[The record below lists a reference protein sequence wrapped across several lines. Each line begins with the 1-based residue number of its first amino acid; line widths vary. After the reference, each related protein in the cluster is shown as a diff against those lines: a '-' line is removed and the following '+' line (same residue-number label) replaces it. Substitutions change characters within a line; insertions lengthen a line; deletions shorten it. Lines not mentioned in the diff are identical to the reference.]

1 LDVYGCRRQ
10 NDPAGKQQKEE
21 AQDGERTFRGDPMK
35 LVTYLDGH
43 PRVGAVLEEGV
54 ADLSERFDS
63 MQTLI
68 EGGEPALEEARSL
81 VAKVDTVDDAEL
93 QAPIPHPRR
102 NVFCMGWNYLTHFE
116 EGQGRRGDQQEELP
130 EYPAFFD
137 KPTTAVIGPYDD
149 IPFDPNFSKKM
160 DYEAELA
167 VVIGRA
173 GRSIPAAEAMDHI
186 FGYTLA
192 NDVTAR
198 DVQRRHGGQWLKGK
212 GMDGSC
218 PLGPWIVTADEI
230 ADPQNLPVRCHVNG
244 VEKQNSSTR
253 FMVFPIAR
261 LIEELSLAM
270 TLLPGDILLTGTPEG
285 VGYARTPPEYLSPG
299 DEVTVT
305 IPDIGELTNRVVERS
320 LTRP

>member
-1 LDVYGCRRQ
+1 MT
-10 NDPAGKQQKEE
+10 AGKRQKEE
-21 AQDGERTFRGDPMK
+21 AQYGERTCRGDQMK

-43 PRVGAVLEEGV
+43 LRVGAVVEDGV

-81 VAKVDTVDDAEL
+81 AAKADTVAEVDL
-93 QAPIPHPRR
+93 RAPIPHPRR

-130 EYPAFFD
+130 EYPTFFD

-149 IPFDPNFSKKM
+149 IPFDPNFSEKM

-244 VEKQNSSTR
+244 VEKQNSNTR

-270 TLLPGDILLTGTPEG
+270 SLLPGDILLTGTPEG

-299 DEVTVT
+299 DEVIVT
-305 IPDIGELTNRVVERS
+305 IPDIGELTNRVVEYS
-320 LTRP
+320 LTRK

>member
-1 LDVYGCRRQ
+1 
-10 NDPAGKQQKEE
+10 
-21 AQDGERTFRGDPMK
+21 MK
-35 LVTYLDGH
+35 LITYLDGH
-43 PRVGAVLEEGV
+43 PRVGAAIDDRVV
-54 ADLSERFDS
+54 DLSQTFDS

-68 EGGEPALEEARSL
+68 EEGERALGEARSTIAKAVP
-81 VAKVDTVDDAEL
+81 VAAIAEVEL
-93 QAPIPHPRR
+93 RAPIPHPRR

-116 EGQGRRGDQQEELP
+116 EGQGKRGDQQEELP
-130 EYPAFFD
+130 EYPTFFD
-137 KPTTAVIGPYDD
+137 KPTTTVIGPRDD
-149 IPFDPNFSKKM
+149 IPFDPAFSEKI

-167 VVIGRA
+167 IVIGRA
-173 GRSIPAAEAMDHI
+173 GRSIPAAEATDHI

-218 PLGPWIVTADEI
+218 PMGPWILTSDEI
-230 ADPQNLPVRCHVNG
+230 PDPQDLPLLCHVNG
-244 VEKQNSSTR
+244 VQKQNSNTR
-253 FMVFPIAR
+253 FMVFPIAT

-285 VGYARTPPEYLSPG
+285 VGYARNPPEYLSPG

-305 IPDIGELTNRVVERS
+305 IPAIGSISNRVVELS
-320 LTRP
+320 LTRE

>member
-1 LDVYGCRRQ
+1 
-10 NDPAGKQQKEE
+10 
-21 AQDGERTFRGDPMK
+21 MK
-35 LVTYLDGH
+35 LVTYLDGY
-43 PRVGAVLEEGV
+43 PRAGV
-54 ADLSERFDS
+54 VVEDRVVDLSEKFDS
-63 MQTLI
+63 VQALI
-68 EGGEPALEEARSL
+68 EEGNPALEEARSL
-81 VAKVDTVDDAEL
+81 LAKANPEADVAEIDL
-93 QAPIPHPRR
+93 RAPIPHPRR

-116 EGQGRRGDQQEELP
+116 EGQGRRGDDQEELP
-130 EYPAFFD
+130 EYPTFFD
-137 KPTTAVIGPYDD
+137 KPTTTVIGPYDD
-149 IPFDPNFSKKM
+149 IPFDRDFSEKM

-173 GRSIPAAEAMDHI
+173 GRSIPAAEATDHI
-186 FGYTLA
+186 FGYTIA

-230 ADPQNLPVRCHVNG
+230 PDPQNLPIQCHVNG
-244 VEKQNSSTR
+244 VQKQNSNTS
-253 FMVFPIAR
+253 FMVFPVSR

-285 VGYARTPPEYLSPG
+285 VGYARTPPEYLAPG

-305 IPDIGELTNRVVERS
+305 VANIGSITNRVVARS
-320 LTRP
+320 LTLQE

>member
-1 LDVYGCRRQ
+1 
-10 NDPAGKQQKEE
+10 
-21 AQDGERTFRGDPMK
+21 MK
-35 LVTYLDGH
+35 LITYLDGH
-43 PRVGAVLEEGV
+43 LRVGAVAGGRV
-54 ADLSERFDS
+54 ADLSEKFDS

-68 EGGEPALEEARSL
+68 EEGEPALEEARSL
-81 VAKVDTVDDAEL
+81 AEKANPQAEVSEVEL
-93 QAPIPHPRR
+93 RAPIPHPRR

-116 EGQGRRGDQQEELP
+116 EGQGRRGDNQEELP
-130 EYPAFFD
+130 EYPTFFD
-137 KPTTAVIGPYDD
+137 KPTTTVVGPYDD
-149 IPFDPNFSKKM
+149 IPFDPDFSEKM

-173 GRSIPAAEAMDHI
+173 GRSIPAAEAMDHV

-230 ADPQNLPVRCHVNG
+230 ADPQDLPIRCDVNG
-244 VEKQNSSTR
+244 VQKQDSNTR

-270 TLLPGDILLTGTPEG
+270 TLVPGDILLTGTPEG

-299 DEVTVT
+299 DEVIVT
-305 IPDIGELTNRVVERS
+305 IPDIGRITNRVVERS
-320 LTRP
+320 LTRH

>member
-1 LDVYGCRRQ
+1 
-10 NDPAGKQQKEE
+10 
-21 AQDGERTFRGDPMK
+21 
-35 LVTYLDGH
+35 
-43 PRVGAVLEEGV
+43 
-54 ADLSERFDS
+54 

-68 EGGEPALEEARSL
+68 EGEEPALDEARSL
-81 VAKVDTVDDAEL
+81 AAKADTAAEVEL
-93 QAPIPHPRR
+93 RAPIPHPRR

-116 EGQGRRGDQQEELP
+116 EGQGRRGDEQEELP

-149 IPFDPNFSKKM
+149 IPFDPNFSETM

-173 GRSIPAAEAMDHI
+173 GRSIPAAEAMDHV

-230 ADPQNLPVRCHVNG
+230 ADPQNLAIRCHVNG
-244 VEKQNSSTR
+244 VEKQNSNTR

-270 TLLPGDILLTGTPEG
+270 TLMPGDILLTGTPEG
-285 VGYARTPPEYLSPG
+285 VGYARTPPEYLTPG

-305 IPDIGELTNRVVERS
+305 IPEIGELTNRVVERS
-320 LTRP
+320 LTRR

>member
-1 LDVYGCRRQ
+1 MYG
-10 NDPAGKQQKEE
+10 
-21 AQDGERTFRGDPMK
+21 GDSMK

-43 PRVGAVLEEGV
+43 LRVGAVVDGRV
-54 ADLSERFDS
+54 VDLSERFDS
-63 MQTLI
+63 MLALI
-68 EGGEPALEEARSL
+68 EEGEPAFEEARSL
-81 VAKVDTVDDAEL
+81 AEKANPLAEVAEVEL

-116 EGQGRRGDQQEELP
+116 EGKGRRGDQEEELP
-130 EYPAFFD
+130 EYPTFFD
-137 KPTTAVIGPYDD
+137 KPTTTVIGPYDD
-149 IPFDPNFSKKM
+149 IPFDPNFSDKM
-160 DYEAELA
+160 DYEAELV
-167 VVIGRA
+167 VVIGRT

-186 FGYTLA
+186 FGYTIA
-192 NDVTAR
+192 NDITAR

-218 PLGPWIVTADEI
+218 PLGAWILTVDEI
-230 ADPQNLPVRCHVNG
+230 ADPQNLQVQCHVNG
-244 VEKQNSSTR
+244 VEKQNSNTR

-305 IPDIGELTNRVVERS
+305 VSGIGKITNRVVEQS
-320 LTRP
+320 LTRRENPRIV

>member
-1 LDVYGCRRQ
+1 
-10 NDPAGKQQKEE
+10 
-21 AQDGERTFRGDPMK
+21 MK

-43 PRVGAVLEEGV
+43 MRVGAVVEDRV

-116 EGQGRRGDQQEELP
+116 EGQGRRGDQQEKLP

-149 IPFDPNFSKKM
+149 IPFDPNFSEKM

-173 GRSIPAAEAMDHI
+173 GRSIPAAEAMDYI

-244 VEKQNSSTR
+244 VEKQNSNTR

-305 IPDIGELTNRVVERS
+305 IPDIGELTNSVVERS

>member
-1 LDVYGCRRQ
+1 
-10 NDPAGKQQKEE
+10 
-21 AQDGERTFRGDPMK
+21 MK
-35 LVTYLDGH
+35 LITYLDGH
-43 PRVGAVLEEGV
+43 LRVGAVAGGRV
-54 ADLSERFDS
+54 ADLSEKFDS

-68 EGGEPALEEARSL
+68 EEGEPALEEARSL
-81 VAKVDTVDDAEL
+81 AEKADPQAEVGEVEL
-93 QAPIPHPRR
+93 RAPIPHPRR

-116 EGQGRRGDQQEELP
+116 EGQGRRGDNQEELP
-130 EYPAFFD
+130 EYPTFFD
-137 KPTTAVIGPYDD
+137 KPTTTVVGPYDD
-149 IPFDPNFSKKM
+149 IPFDPDFSEKM

-230 ADPQNLPVRCHVNG
+230 TDPQDLTVQCDVNG
-244 VEKQNSSTR
+244 VQKQDSNTR

-285 VGYARTPPEYLSPG
+285 VGYARSPPEYLSPG

-305 IPDIGELTNRVVERS
+305 IPVIGRITNRVVARS
-320 LTRP
+320 LTRQ

>member
-1 LDVYGCRRQ
+1 
-10 NDPAGKQQKEE
+10 
-21 AQDGERTFRGDPMK
+21 MK
-35 LVTYLDGH
+35 LITYLDGH
-43 PRVGAVLEEGV
+43 LRVGAVAGGRV
-54 ADLSERFDS
+54 ADLSEKFDS

-68 EGGEPALEEARSL
+68 EEGEPALEEARSL
-81 VAKVDTVDDAEL
+81 AEKANPQAEVSEVEL
-93 QAPIPHPRR
+93 RAPIPHPRR

-116 EGQGRRGDQQEELP
+116 EGQGRRGDNQEELP
-130 EYPAFFD
+130 EYPTFFD
-137 KPTTAVIGPYDD
+137 KPTTTVVGPYDD
-149 IPFDPNFSKKM
+149 IPFDPDFSEKM

-173 GRSIPAAEAMDHI
+173 GRSIPAAEAMDHV

-230 ADPQNLPVRCHVNG
+230 ADPQDLTVRCDVNG
-244 VEKQNSSTR
+244 VQKQDSNTR

-261 LIEELSLAM
+261 LVEELSLAM

-305 IPDIGELTNRVVERS
+305 IPDIGRITNRVVERS
-320 LTRP
+320 LTRQ

>member
-1 LDVYGCRRQ
+1 
-10 NDPAGKQQKEE
+10 
-21 AQDGERTFRGDPMK
+21 MK
-35 LVTYLDGH
+35 LITYLDGH
-43 PRVGAVLEEGV
+43 LRVGAVAGGRV
-54 ADLSERFDS
+54 ADLSEKFDS

-68 EGGEPALEEARSL
+68 EEGEPALEEARSL
-81 VAKVDTVDDAEL
+81 AEKANPQAEVSEVEL
-93 QAPIPHPRR
+93 RAPIPHPRR

-116 EGQGRRGDQQEELP
+116 EGQGRRGDNQDELP
-130 EYPAFFD
+130 EYPTFFD
-137 KPTTAVIGPYDD
+137 KPTTTVIGPYDD
-149 IPFDPNFSKKM
+149 IPFDPDFSEKM

-230 ADPQNLPVRCHVNG
+230 ADPQDLPVRCDVNG
-244 VEKQNSSTR
+244 VQKQDSNTR

-299 DEVTVT
+299 DEVTVS
-305 IPDIGELTNRVVERS
+305 IPDIGRITNRVVARS
-320 LTRP
+320 LTRQ

>member
-1 LDVYGCRRQ
+1 MT
-10 NDPAGKQQKEE
+10 AGKRQKEE
-21 AQDGERTFRGDPMK
+21 AQDGERTCRGDQMK

-43 PRVGAVLEEGV
+43 LRVGAVVEDGV

-81 VAKVDTVDDAEL
+81 AAKADTVAEVDL
-93 QAPIPHPRR
+93 RAPIPHPRR

-130 EYPAFFD
+130 EYPTFFD

-149 IPFDPNFSKKM
+149 IPFDPNFSEKM

-244 VEKQNSSTR
+244 VEKQNSNTR

-299 DEVTVT
+299 DEVIVT
-305 IPDIGELTNRVVERS
+305 IPDIGELTNRVVEYS
-320 LTRP
+320 LTRK

>member
-1 LDVYGCRRQ
+1 
-10 NDPAGKQQKEE
+10 
-21 AQDGERTFRGDPMK
+21 MK
-35 LVTYLDGH
+35 LITYLDGH
-43 PRVGAVLEEGV
+43 LRVGAVAGGRV
-54 ADLSERFDS
+54 ADLSEKFDS

-68 EGGEPALEEARSL
+68 EEGEPALEEARSL
-81 VAKVDTVDDAEL
+81 AEKANPQAEVSEVEL
-93 QAPIPHPRR
+93 RAPIPHPRR

-116 EGQGRRGDQQEELP
+116 EGQGRRGDNQEELP
-130 EYPAFFD
+130 EYPTFFD
-137 KPTTAVIGPYDD
+137 KPTTTVIGPYDD
-149 IPFDPNFSKKM
+149 IPFDPDFSEKM

-173 GRSIPAAEAMDHI
+173 GRSIPAAEAMDHV

-230 ADPQNLPVRCHVNG
+230 ADPQDLTVRCDVNG
-244 VEKQNSSTR
+244 VQKQDSNTR

-261 LIEELSLAM
+261 LVEELSLAM

-305 IPDIGELTNRVVERS
+305 IPDIGRITNRVVERT
-320 LTRP
+320 LTRQ

>member
-1 LDVYGCRRQ
+1 
-10 NDPAGKQQKEE
+10 
-21 AQDGERTFRGDPMK
+21 MK

-43 PRVGAVLEEGV
+43 LRVGAVVEDRV
-54 ADLSERFDS
+54 ADLSEGFDS
-63 MQTLI
+63 TQALI

-81 VAKVDTVDDAEL
+81 AAKADPAAEVAEVEL
-93 QAPIPHPRR
+93 RAPIPQPRR

-116 EGQGRRGDQQEELP
+116 EGRGRRNDQQEELP
-130 EYPAFFD
+130 EYPTFFD
-137 KPTTAVIGPYDD
+137 KPTTAVIGPHDD
-149 IPFDPNFSKKM
+149 IPFDPNFSEKM

-218 PLGPWIVTADEI
+218 PLGPWIVTSDEI
-230 ADPQNLPVRCHVNG
+230 ADPQNLPIRCHVNG
-244 VEKQNSSTR
+244 VEKQSSNTR

-285 VGYARTPPEYLSPG
+285 VGYARTPPEYLSPC

-305 IPDIGELTNRVVERS
+305 IPGIGGITNRVVERF
-320 LTRP
+320 LTRR

>member
-1 LDVYGCRRQ
+1 MRLI
-10 NDPAGKQQKEE
+10 
-21 AQDGERTFRGDPMK
+21 
-35 LVTYLDGH
+35 TYLDGH
-43 PRVGAVLEEGV
+43 PRVGAAIDDRVV
-54 ADLSERFDS
+54 DLSQTFDS

-68 EGGEPALEEARSL
+68 EEGEPALREAGSIAANAVQ
-81 VAKVDTVDDAEL
+81 VAAIAEVEL
-93 QAPIPHPRR
+93 RAPIPHPRR

-116 EGQGRRGDQQEELP
+116 EGQGKRGDQQEELP
-130 EYPAFFD
+130 EYPTFFD
-137 KPTTAVIGPYDD
+137 KPTTTVIGPRDD
-149 IPFDPNFSKKM
+149 IPFDPAFSEKI

-167 VVIGRA
+167 IVIGRA
-173 GRSIPAAEAMDHI
+173 GRSIHAAEATDHI

-218 PLGPWIVTADEI
+218 PIGPWILTSDEI
-230 ADPQNLPVRCHVNG
+230 PDPQDLPLLCHVNG
-244 VEKQNSSTR
+244 VQKQNSNTR
-253 FMVFPIAR
+253 FMVFSIAT

-285 VGYARTPPEYLSPG
+285 VGYARNPPEYLRPG

-305 IPDIGELTNRVVERS
+305 IPAIGSISNRVVEHS
-320 LTRP
+320 LTHE

>member
-1 LDVYGCRRQ
+1 
-10 NDPAGKQQKEE
+10 
-21 AQDGERTFRGDPMK
+21 MK
-35 LVTYLDGH
+35 LVTYVDGH
-43 PRVGAVLEEGV
+43 LRVGAVVEDRV

-81 VAKVDTVDDAEL
+81 TAKADPAAEGAEVEL
-93 QAPIPHPRR
+93 RAPIPQPRR

-116 EGQGRRGDQQEELP
+116 EGRGRRNDQQEELP
-130 EYPAFFD
+130 EYPTFFD
-137 KPTTAVIGPYDD
+137 KPTTAVIGPHDD
-149 IPFDPNFSKKM
+149 IPFDPNFSEKM

-173 GRSIPAAEAMDHI
+173 GRSIPVAEAMDHI

-218 PLGPWIVTADEI
+218 PLGPWIVTSDEI
-230 ADPQNLPVRCHVNG
+230 ADPQNLPIRCHVNG
-244 VEKQNSSTR
+244 VEKQNSNTR

-305 IPDIGELTNRVVERS
+305 IPDIGRITNRVVERS
-320 LTRP
+320 LTRR

>member
-1 LDVYGCRRQ
+1 
-10 NDPAGKQQKEE
+10 
-21 AQDGERTFRGDPMK
+21 MK
-35 LVTYLDGH
+35 LVTYLDGRL
-43 PRVGAVLEEGV
+43 RVGAVVEDRV

-81 VAKVDTVDDAEL
+81 TAKADPAAEVAEVEL
-93 QAPIPHPRR
+93 WAPIPRPRR

-116 EGQGRRGDQQEELP
+116 EGRGRRKDQQEELP
-130 EYPAFFD
+130 EYPTFFD
-137 KPTTAVIGPYDD
+137 KPTTTVIGPHDD
-149 IPFDPNFSKKM
+149 IPFDPNFSEKM

-173 GRSIPAAEAMDHI
+173 GRSILAAEAMDHI

-230 ADPQNLPVRCHVNG
+230 ADPQDLPVLCHVNG
-244 VEKQNSSTR
+244 IEKQNSNTR
-253 FMVFPIAR
+253 FMIFPIAR

-305 IPDIGELTNRVVERS
+305 IPDIGRITNRVVERS
-320 LTRP
+320 LTRR

>member
-1 LDVYGCRRQ
+1 
-10 NDPAGKQQKEE
+10 
-21 AQDGERTFRGDPMK
+21 MK
-35 LVTYLDGH
+35 LITYLDGH
-43 PRVGAVLEEGV
+43 LRVGAVAGGRV
-54 ADLSERFDS
+54 ADLSEKFDS

-68 EGGEPALEEARSL
+68 EEGEPALEEARSL
-81 VAKVDTVDDAEL
+81 AEKANPQAEVSEVEL
-93 QAPIPHPRR
+93 RAPIPHPRR

-116 EGQGRRGDQQEELP
+116 EGQGRRGDNQEELP
-130 EYPAFFD
+130 EYPTFFD
-137 KPTTAVIGPYDD
+137 KPTTTVVGPYDD
-149 IPFDPNFSKKM
+149 IPFDPDFSEKM

-173 GRSIPAAEAMDHI
+173 GRSIPAAEAMDHV

-230 ADPQNLPVRCHVNG
+230 ADPQDLPVRCDVNG
-244 VEKQNSSTR
+244 VQKQDSNTR

-305 IPDIGELTNRVVERS
+305 IPDIGRITNRVVERS
-320 LTRP
+320 LTRQ

>member
-1 LDVYGCRRQ
+1 MS
-10 NDPAGKQQKEE
+10 
-21 AQDGERTFRGDPMK
+21 RGDSMK
-35 LVTYLDGH
+35 LVTYQDGNL
-43 PRVGAVLEEGV
+43 RVGAVVEDGV
-54 ADLSERFDS
+54 ADLSEKFDS

-81 VAKVDTVDDAEL
+81 AAKADTAAEVEL
-93 QAPIPHPRR
+93 RAPIPHPRR

-137 KPTTAVIGPYDD
+137 KPTTAVIGPYDN
-149 IPFDPNFSKKM
+149 IPFDPNFSEKM

-173 GRSIPAAEAMDHI
+173 GRSIPAAEAMDHV

-244 VEKQNSSTR
+244 VEKQNSNTR

-305 IPDIGELTNRVVERS
+305 IPGIGELTNRVVERS
-320 LTRP
+320 LTRQIERLFGK

>member
-1 LDVYGCRRQ
+1 
-10 NDPAGKQQKEE
+10 
-21 AQDGERTFRGDPMK
+21 MK
-35 LVTYLDGH
+35 LITYLDGH
-43 PRVGAVLEEGV
+43 LRVGAVAGGRV
-54 ADLSERFDS
+54 ADLSEKFDS

-68 EGGEPALEEARSL
+68 EEGEPALEEARSL
-81 VAKVDTVDDAEL
+81 AEKANPQAEVSEVEL
-93 QAPIPHPRR
+93 RAPIPHPRR

-116 EGQGRRGDQQEELP
+116 EGQGRRGDNQEELP
-130 EYPAFFD
+130 EYPTFFD
-137 KPTTAVIGPYDD
+137 KPTTTVVGPYDD
-149 IPFDPNFSKKM
+149 IPFDPDFSEKM

-230 ADPQNLPVRCHVNG
+230 ADPQDLPVRCDVNG
-244 VEKQNSSTR
+244 VQKQDSNTR

-305 IPDIGELTNRVVERS
+305 IPDIGRITNRVVARS
-320 LTRP
+320 LTRQ